1 MLSHEIVILWLDTH
15 IGVPGSYVHLKE
27 AFSTTIDPTYP
38 YPISLYDR
46 DSITLN
52 LNKTDS
58 KRQNRFQGPC
68 ELQFFTDEKQ
78 CLKSI
83 NKCFDT
89 NKQIFL
95 ILPDYVR
102 KDFFLRIY
110 NQHPKE
116 FQKTEN
122 EISIKF
128 YIFIFML
135 EIEEWFFDY
144 EDYLRIYYH
153 EAELLYALTRDIAM
167 YYMMIGKKL
176 CNENT
181 LNNIQQALIYFQ
193 WAYTLILRG
202 NSISPYKEI
211 ELQNSLKAMIY
222 GSKKTIHSMEKENY
236 LQYDSINNLN
246 ENIFIYSL
254 TELNDQALK
263 LATIVNQIINKNPLL
278 FNNLED
284 FFLSVQLERY
294 KNQHNCPIIIVSN
307 IDHQTNIFEEL
318 SSIRSIEHIYVLDLS
333 EHKLIEQNTYRT
345 LLKKF
350 SKIQNIYAN
359 MNSLVRGW
367 ILEHSTRCEK
377 IGDYF
382 KENGD
387 MNQARLT
394 NSASNMEYISLLI
407 LLGPPN
413 ILEDF
418 HQRDF
423 LHRKFFIHY
432 FSRDKCTTELQ
443 KYQNVLE
450 MDIFLPHS
458 SIDLISTYRN
468 FLCPRISFY
477 VYCQTE
483 QILTE
488 YQQMP
493 IWSRYD
499 LVFNMNMLREEL
511 ERRAQK
517 HLLIYIEDL
526 EKRKQAGDADAADL
540 LVPIGEIFEE
550 NARRINEEIR
560 QKSCLSEIATEYE
573 EG

>member
-1 MLSHEIVILWLDTH
+1 MSSHEIVILWLDPY
-15 IGVPGSYVHLKE
+15 IGVPDSYAHLKE

-68 ELQFFTDEKQ
+68 ELQFFTDEEQ

-110 NQHPKE
+110 KQHPKE
-116 FQKTEN
+116 FQKNEN
-122 EISIKF
+122 EISIRF

-135 EIEEWFFDY
+135 KIEEWFFDY

-153 EAELLYALTRDIAM
+153 EADLLYTLTRDIAL
-167 YYMMIGKKL
+167 YYMRIGKKL
-176 CNENT
+176 CNGNT
-181 LNNIQQALIYFQ
+181 LNDIQQALIYFQ
-193 WAYTLILRG
+193 WAYTLIIRG

-211 ELQNSLKAMIY
+211 ELQNSLKTMIY
-222 GSKKTIHSMEKENY
+222 KSETTIHSMKNENY
-236 LQYDSINNLN
+236 LQYDSVNKLN
-246 ENIFIYSL
+246 ENIFIYYS

-263 LATIVNQIINKNPLL
+263 LATIMNQIINKNLLL

-284 FFLSVQLERY
+284 FVLNLQLEKY
-294 KNQHNCPIIIVSN
+294 KNQHNCPIIIISN

-318 SSIRSIEHIYVLDLS
+318 SSIRSIEHIYVLNLS
-333 EHKLIEQNTYRT
+333 ENKLIEQNTYRT

-350 SKIQNIYAN
+350 LKIRNIYAN
-359 MNSLVRGW
+359 MNSLVLRW
-367 ILEHSTRCEK
+367 IMEHSTECEQ

-382 KENGD
+382 KANAKENF
-387 MNQARLT
+387 RLT
-394 NSASNMEYISLLI
+394 NLAFNMNYVSLLI

-423 LHRKFFIHY
+423 LHPKFFIHY
-432 FSRDKCTTELQ
+432 FSRDECTTELQ

-458 SIDLISTYRN
+458 SIDLIFIYRN
-468 FLCPRISFY
+468 FLCPRISFN

-483 QILTE
+483 QILTD

-499 LVFNMNMLREEL
+499 SVFNVNMLCEKL

-517 HLLIYIEDL
+517 HLLICIDDF
-526 EKRKQAGDADAADL
+526 EKRKEAGDADAGDL
-540 LVPIGEIFEE
+540 LVPIGEIFKE
-550 NARRINEEIR
+550 NGKKINEEIR

-573 EG
+573 ER